1 MTPGSSGGGSG
12 IGVGER
18 LAADAARL
26 SVPRYPGTEG
36 DRQTVARL
44 ERLLRAAGLEAETQ
58 PFSYDLAPA
67 TRALSTM
74 LVAGGLLTAAAG
86 LVAVRSPLVA
96 GLILVSALIP
106 GLLFLA
112 WSPWLERLYRRHGP
126 TRTANVIGKRPTAGP
141 RLTMIVMAHHDS
153 KSQTLSLPI
162 RMTLTAVAAA
172 TMLALAAAC
181 GVGILAGRIPG
192 PAWLAP
198 TLGCTAGAAAMLL
211 ATMRSGNRSP
221 GGVDNGGSLAI
232 LLELARTLPEL
243 VHDRVELVFLSTGA
257 EEDHMV
263 GAMRWLDATADGL
276 VGRPVFCLNLD
287 GAGAPGRVVLIERFG
302 FGRRFSP
309 VLSRVARQAARELG
323 IRVRGILM
331 LPGLGIDAIPF
342 AHRGIDCLTLASGS
356 LGRATMSVHSA
367 RDIPDHLDPATL
379 ECVFRLAQHI
389 VLELVQ
395 APKSEIQ

>member
-1 MTPGSSGGGSG
+1 MNGVSREGDGGA
-12 IGVGER
+12 GVGDR
-18 LAADAARL
+18 LVAKATRL

-36 DRQTVARL
+36 DRKTIVRL
-44 ERLLRAAGLEAETQ
+44 ERLLRAAGLETETQ

-67 TRALSTM
+67 IRALSTV
-74 LVAGGLLTAAAG
+74 LVAGGLLTVAAG
-86 LVAVRSPLVA
+86 LIAARSPLVA
-96 GLILVSALIP
+96 GLVLVSALIP

-112 WSPWLERLYRRHGP
+112 WSPWLERLYRRSGP
-126 TRTANVIGKRPTAGP
+126 TRTANVIGTRPAADP

-153 KSQTLSLPI
+153 KSQSLSLPV

-172 TMLALAAAC
+172 TTVALAAAC
-181 GVGILAGRIPG
+181 GVGILAGRVPG

-198 TLGCTAGAAAMLL
+198 ALGCTAGVAAVLL

-232 LLELARTLPEL
+232 LLELARTLPDL
-243 VHDRVELVFLSTGA
+243 IHDRVELVVLATGA

-263 GAMRWLDATADGL
+263 GAMRWLDAYAAGL

-309 VLSRVARQAARELG
+309 VLSRVARQAARGLG
-323 IRVRGILM
+323 IPVRGILM

-367 RDIPDHLDPATL
+367 RDLPEHLDPATL
-379 ECVFRLAQHI
+379 DRIFTLAQHI
-389 VLELVQ
+389 VLEVVQ
-395 APKSEIQ
+395 KARSENQ